1 MWSMYTIKPFYQKL
15 FRGLAGNW
23 MTPNMATGFGILF
36 SLAVGSAY
44 VLGGG
49 APELGI
55 QARPL
60 LLLLV
65 PIGLA
70 FRMGA
75 NALDGMLAREKGLAS
90 PLGAVL
96 NEVTDVVNDVICYG
110 PLWLVP
116 DVPRFALPSFLLLVF
131 FAEFSGLLGQAVA
144 GRRRYEGPLGGKTD
158 RATWMGLFAFVAA
171 FQPRLMQY
179 LGWYMGLVCVFILLT
194 AMNRLRLTVVEA
206 SKTEAKP

>member
-15 FRGLAGNW
+15 FRRLAGNW

-36 SLAVGSAY
+36 SLIVGCAFI
-44 VLGGG
+44 LGGG
-49 APELGI
+49 APQLGI
-55 QARPL
+55 ASHAL
-60 LLLLV
+60 FLIVV

-96 NEVTDVVNDVICYG
+96 NEVTDVVNDVICYA

-116 DVPRFALPSFLLLVF
+116 DVPRIVLLAFLLLIF

-144 GRRRYEGPLGGKTD
+144 GQRRYDGPLGGKTD
-158 RATWMGLFAFVAA
+158 RATWIGLFMLVCA
-171 FQPRLMQY
+171 FQPHLLQYFGWY
-179 LGWYMGLVCVFILLT
+179 LGLVSVFVFLT
-194 AMNRLRLTVVEA
+194 AVNRLRLTVSEA
-206 SKTEAKP
+206 TKGEGRA

>member
-1 MWSMYTIKPFYQKL
+1 MWSMYAIKPFYQRL
-15 FRGLAGNW
+15 FRGLAGSW

-36 SLAVGSAY
+36 SLLVGAAY
-44 VLGGG
+44 LLGGG
-49 APELGI
+49 APRLGI
-55 QARPL
+55 EAQPL

-65 PIGLA
+65 PVGQF

-96 NEVTDVVNDVICYG
+96 NEVTDVVNDMICYV
-110 PLWLVP
+110 PLWFVP
-116 DVPRFALPSFLLLVF
+116 GVERIVLLAFVLLIF

-158 RATWMGLFAFVAA
+158 RATWMGLFALVCAL
-171 FQPRLMQY
+171 QPGAMQSM
-179 LGWYMGLVCVFILLT
+179 GWYMGLVCALVLLT
-194 AMNRLRLTVVEA
+194 AVNRLRLTVAEA
-206 SKTEAKP
+206 AHAEAKP

>member
-36 SLAVGSAY
+36 SLVVGCAF

-49 APELGI
+49 SPQLGI
-55 QARPL
+55 PAHGL
-60 LLLLV
+60 LLLVV

-96 NEVTDVVNDVICYG
+96 NEVTDVVNDVICYA
-110 PLWLVP
+110 PLWFVP
-116 DVPRFALPSFLLLVF
+116 DVRRSVLVAFLLLVL

-158 RATWMGLFAFVAA
+158 RATWIGLFALVSA

-179 LGWYMGLVCVFILLT
+179 LGWYLGLVSVFVLLT
-194 AMNRLRLTVVEA
+194 AINRLRLTVVEA
-206 SKTEAKP
+206 SKAEAR